1 MNYEQKIMLQKS
13 SILTQFPA
21 VWIGIWNV
29 LQSTDICHAM
39 KQRLQSL
46 KQ

>member
-1 MNYEQKIMLQKS
+1 MNYEQKNMLQKS

-29 LQSTDICHAM
+29 LLQSTDLPGHETKHIE
-39 KQRLQSL
+39 K
-46 KQ
+46 